1 MNKQNNIIIRSG
13 VTPFEQTN
21 YEQILTQ
28 NILGNNLG
36 NLLYAA
42 SVYKSLCTDK
52 IKSFIPI
59 YFKNNQILSDKEIDR
74 INNTCKYFIIP
85 LADAIR
91 QDFMPKLETMTTL
104 IKSLKIPCCI
114 IGMGIR
120 APYNVCKPISYTFD
134 DIVKNFISAVL
145 DKSATIGVR
154 GQITA
159 DYLSGLGFKID
170 NHINV
175 IGCPSMYFYGD
186 KLKVKDVN
194 ITTNSSICYNTQT
207 FKYPQ
212 FTSYLHKQAQLF
224 QKYALI
230 PQIVKEL
237 KYIYLGK
244 EFKTQNISQDEIA
257 QMYLEEDC
265 YFFNNVKSW
274 LNFMKTVD
282 FTFGLRLH
290 GCIASLIMG
299 NKVLLFPHDARQKEL
314 AEFHAI
320 PSIPIN
326 KVSTDKNIFEL
337 IERIDFHSPEKVH
350 KQNFDNY
357 VKFLKENNI
366 ENIWSCNYSNPE
378 FIFNKKYNKVKDIEV
393 IRPYTKV
400 SSAEL
405 KRRCQCMKVKA
416 SVSINTRID
425 KNILNICQFKK
436 LEKIFSVKN
445 KYDIHGKHK
454 ILTILGWQYEIKPP
468 ETRMNL
474 ERERERERIPLI
486 VNYCY
491 I

>member
-1 MNKQNNIIIRSG
+1 MESKDFGNILIRSG
-13 VTPFEQTN
+13 VTPFAQTT

-28 NILGNNLG
+28 NILGSNLG

-42 SVYKSLCTDK
+42 SIYKSLYTDK

-59 YFKNNQILSDKEIDR
+59 YFKNGQIISNKEISR

-91 QDFMPKLETMTTL
+91 KDFIPKLDIMTDL
-104 IKSLKIPCCI
+104 IKSLKIPCYI

-120 APYNVCKPISYTFD
+120 APYNTDGSLSYSFD
-134 DIVKNFISAVL
+134 ETVKRFISAVL
-145 DKSATIGVR
+145 DKSSTVGVR

-159 DYLSGLGFKID
+159 EYLSHLGFKID
-170 NHINV
+170 NHISI
-175 IGCPSMYFYGD
+175 IGCPSMYFFGD
-186 KLKVKDVN
+186 KLKVRDTN
-194 ITTNSSICYNTQT
+194 IDKNSSICYNTQT
-207 FKYPQ
+207 FKYPH
-212 FTSYLHKQAQLF
+212 FTSYLHDQAQLF
-224 QKYALI
+224 QKHVLI
-230 PQIVKEL
+230 PQEVKEL
-237 KYIYLGK
+237 KFIYAGK
-244 EFKTQNISQDEIA
+244 KLKVKDISQEEISR
-257 QMYLEEDC
+257 MYLEEDC

-274 LNFMKTVD
+274 LDFLKTVD

-357 VKFLKENNI
+357 VNFLEKNEI
-366 ENIWSCNYSNPE
+366 ENIWSYNSDETVLP
-378 FIFNKKYNKVKDIEV
+378 FNREYDKVKSIE
-393 IRPYTKV
+393 IIKPYTKI
-400 SSAEL
+400 SSADL
-405 KRRCQCMKVKA
+405 KKRLRRINSKKA
-416 SVSINTRID
+416 ISVDIIKD
-425 KNILNICQFKK
+425 KGMLNICQFKK

-474 ERERERERIPLI
+474 ERERERERERGYL
-486 VNYCY
+486 
-491 I
+491 